1 MRRIVRILLMLAAVA
16 MLPAMSYSQ
25 SLLESLASRGS
36 AGVPGQP
43 EEVEIEEISV
53 LGVDAESMQ
62 RFVIQSSGLEVGQS
76 ITLPGDP
83 AIAEAIRSVYN
94 LRVFSDVSISESG
107 RTDGSVR
114 LAITVVE
121 EPQLADYTI
130 SGVKKKHRKDLEKEI
145 PLYKGSRMRPA
156 DLERSVQVIQE
167 YFAGKGYMMADVDVL
182 RQSGLNNTVTVDFAV
197 SQGRRV
203 RIREVNI
210 TGNEEVKTGKLRG
223 KLKKTKPKSRLK
235 FWRKSRFDESLYSED
250 KQNLVSFYNSQ
261 GYYDARL
268 VRDTVYL
275 DESAGEPGLVVEL
288 DVVEGPKYHVRNV
301 EWDGNT
307 VYPDHVLSAALGLQ
321 KGDIYDS
328 EQLEQNLHGNKRSS
342 DVSSLYMNRGYMLFR
357 VQPEVRVVEGDSL
370 DLYYDIYEGEVFQ
383 FGDITISGNTKT
395 KEHVIRR
402 ELYTIPGQTFS
413 REYIQETIRR
423 LSQLSYFDQE
433 KLGAGP
439 SIDLDQENRTVD
451 LTYSLEEIGSDQ
463 LELSGTY
470 GRFGLILQLRF
481 GFNNFSF
488 QDIGKR
494 HAWRPLPSGD
504 GQRLSVGLQSNG
516 RAYQSYTLSFTE
528 PWFRGRPTPVGFS
541 LSHSRFS
548 GGSFYTFTSNTFDTG
563 QLFVRSSAS
572 IFYEKR
578 LTWPDDQFS
587 TSTSLGYQYFLNRQF
602 TSVLP
607 EGTSEQVTVRQ
618 SLTRSSLDHP
628 VFPTTGSNLLLS
640 GEVALPIPGFVQFH
654 KWRFNTE
661 WNVPVAPKVAI
672 SFGSQFGYIGSLTG
686 DDVLFERYVVG
697 GSPFDFQGFTDNF
710 GKEIVYM
717 RGYPARVLGP
727 RRDREAIGGRIL
739 NLFTSELRALVI
751 QTPQLT
757 AAPYVFMDAAN
768 TWDSFETYSP
778 TQLYRSAGVGVRL
791 LLPILG
797 MMEMSYGYNFD
808 EFVPIA
814 GQESRHTGANKWL
827 FQFTIGQGF

>member
-1 MRRIVRILLMLAAVA
+1 MSRISALLVA
-16 MLPAMSYSQ
+16 IFLLPTVAQAQALVSPS
-25 SLLESLASRGS
+25 ASRGLS
-36 AGVPGQP
+36 GPRDQP
-43 EEVEIEEISV
+43 EEVEIEEIIV
-53 LGVDAESMQ
+53 AGVEGESMQ
-62 RFVIQSSGLEVGQS
+62 RFVIQSTGLEVGQTL
-76 ITLPGDP
+76 TLPGDP
-83 AIAEAIRSVYN
+83 AIAEAIRSVYD
-94 LRVFSDVSISESG
+94 LRVFSDVIIRESE
-107 RTDGSVR
+107 RTEGGVR
-114 LAITVVE
+114 LEITVVE
-121 EPQLADYTI
+121 QPQLADYTL
-130 SGVKKKHRKDLEKEI
+130 SGIKKKHRRDLEKEI
-145 PLYKGSRMRPA
+145 PLYKGGRLRPA
-156 DLERSVQVIQE
+156 DIERSVQIIKE
-167 YFAGKGYMMADVDVL
+167 YFAGKGYMLAEVDVVQ
-182 RQSGLNNTVTVDFAV
+182 QSSPNSTVTLNFAV
-197 SQGRRV
+197 SQGERV
-203 RIREVNI
+203 HIGEVRI
-210 TGNEEVKTGKLRG
+210 TGNREVGTGKLRS
-223 KLKKTKPKSRLK
+223 KLKKTRAKSWLR
-235 FWRKSRFDESLYSED
+235 FWSKSRFDESLYTTD
-250 KQNLVSFYNSQ
+250 KTNLVSYYSSK
-261 GYYDARL
+261 GYYDARV

-275 DESAGEPGLVVEL
+275 DRSAAKPGMVVEL
-288 DVVEGPKYHVRNV
+288 EVVEGPKYHVRNI

-307 VYPDHVLSAALGLQ
+307 VYPDHVLSTALGVQ
-321 KGDIYDS
+321 KGDVYDS
-328 EQLEQNLHGNKRSS
+328 EQLDQNIHGNKRSS
-342 DVSSLYMNRGYMLFR
+342 DVSSLYLNRGYMLFR
-357 VQPEVRVVEGDSL
+357 VQPEVRVVDGDSL
-370 DLYYDIYEGEVFQ
+370 DLYYDLYEGEIFE
-383 FGDITISGNTKT
+383 FGDITIAGNAKT

-439 SIDLDQENRTVD
+439 SIQLDAENRTVD

-481 GFNNFSF
+481 GFNNFSV

-494 HAWRPLPSGD
+494 RAWRPLPSGD
-504 GQRLSVGLQSNG
+504 GQRLSVGLQTNG

-548 GGSFYTFTSNTFDTG
+548 GGSFYTFTRNTFDTG

-572 IFYEKR
+572 VFYEKR

-628 VFPTTGSNLLLS
+628 VFPTSGSSLLFS
-640 GEVALPIPGFVQFH
+640 SEVALPIPGFVQYH

-661 WNVPVAPKVAI
+661 WNIPVAPKIAI
-672 SFGSQFGYIGSLTG
+672 SFSSDFGYIGSLTG
-686 DDVLFERYVVG
+686 KEVLFERYVVG

-727 RRDREAIGGRIL
+727 RLDDEAIGGRIL
-739 NLFTSELRALVI
+739 NKFTSELRALAV

-768 TWDSFETYSP
+768 TWDSIETYSP
-778 TQLYRSAGVGVRL
+778 TQLFRSAGLGVRL

-797 MMEMSYGYNFD
+797 LMEMSYGYNFD
-808 EFVPIA
+808 EFVPIS
-814 GQESRHTGANKWL
+814 GQGSRHTGANQWL